1 MATSGQWDDLRQ
13 RLLSGAAMAGVG
25 VALIWAGGI
34 WFGMLTAVVS
44 AIMLWELTRMIAPE
58 KSTEALQIAALGAVA
73 VLLARA
79 LPGIYTFPILAA
91 PAIVGIGLVKRHP
104 MLFAVF
110 ALAILVAGYGLS
122 GFRDTYG
129 VVWLF
134 WLVLVVIATDVFGYF
149 AGRFIGGPKFW
160 PAISPKK
167 TWSGTVAGWIAA
179 ALIGLIFRQFTNAGP
194 DLPWISMAL
203 SLASQMGDIAES
215 ALKRRMGVKDS
226 SNLLPGHGGLFDRFD
241 GLLGAALFML
251 LVAQLVYVPEVR
263 F

>member
-1 MATSGQWDDLRQ
+1 MASAGQWDDLRQ
-13 RLLSGAAMAGVG
+13 RLLSGAAMAGLG
-25 VALIWAGGI
+25 IALIWAGGL
-34 WFGMLTAVVS
+34 WFAALTALVS
-44 AIMLWELTRMIAPE
+44 ALMIWELSRMVAPE
-58 KSTEALQIAALGAVA
+58 KQTEALQLAFLGGAA
-73 VLLARA
+73 VLLARF
-79 LPGIYTFPILAA
+79 LPGIMTLPLLMA
-91 PAIVGIGLVKRHP
+91 PALVGVGLLKRHGA
-104 MLFAVF
+104 LFAVF
-110 ALAILVAGYGLS
+110 AVAILVAGYGLS
-122 GFRDTYG
+122 GFRDAFG

-160 PAISPKK
+160 PRVSPKK

-179 ALIGLIFRQFTNAGP
+179 ALIGVLFRQFTNAGP

-215 ALKRRMGVKDS
+215 AVKRKMGVKDS